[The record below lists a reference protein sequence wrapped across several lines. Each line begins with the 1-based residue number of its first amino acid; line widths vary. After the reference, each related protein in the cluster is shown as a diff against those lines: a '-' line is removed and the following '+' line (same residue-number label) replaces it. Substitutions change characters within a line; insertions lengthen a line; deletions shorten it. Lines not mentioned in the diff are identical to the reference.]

1 MDNIFVFYSSFVKQ
15 LNLFIFLVVADESS
29 NDSNHSMVWV
39 DRSTSPSPTPNES
52 NQLGQL
58 GQ

>member
-1 MDNIFVFYSSFVKQ
+1 MYTYICMYV
-15 LNLFIFLVVADESS
+15 FLVNGVDESS

-52 NQLGQL
+52 NQLG
-58 GQ
+58 